1 MRTAF
6 DVLKRA
12 IIKDFGKWYSFEWNV
27 IQPEAKD
34 KLQSNGREL
43 AEKFWE
49 ENFLKELSDL
59 WLGTGP
65 GCAYINGKLSGGW
78 YFEECYDDNLK
89 RLKSFEMP
97 YRYWVYSSFS
107 FDDYFSL
114 YGFMN
119 KADAVRYLKKQKK
132 REDDLFYSFM
142 FRW

>member
-34 KLQSNGREL
+34 KLKSNGREV

-78 YFEECYDDNLK
+78 YFEECYDDNLR

-97 YRYWVYSSFS
+97 YHYWVYSSFS

-114 YGFMN
+114 YGFMT

>member
-27 IQPEAKD
+27 IQPEVKD
-34 KLQSNGREL
+34 KLKSTGREV

-49 ENFLKELSDL
+49 ENFLKELSAL

-65 GCAYINGKLSGGW
+65 GCAYINGKLSGGLD
-78 YFEECYDDNLK
+78 FDNCYDDNVK
-89 RLKSFEMP
+89 RLKAFEMP
-97 YRYWVYSSFS
+97 YHYWVYSSFS